1 MPLSLPSYRGSFTSM
16 MKILLTNPATIGGFR
31 AIGLHFP
38 PMGLFYLGAYLER
51 EGYHV
56 EIRDFCNAGESPD
69 YSHYDLVGI
78 STDTTRHL
86 KAMRIARQAK
96 EAGCTVVMGG
106 AHPCYIAEE
115 ILASPW
121 VDFIVHGEGEM
132 ILLELVR
139 DLERGGK
146 DWEEVQGLSFLR
158 DEEVVRTPSRP
169 VIQDLDTLPLPA
181 RHLIDM
187 DLYRRT
193 KFGER
198 PITPVFTSRGC
209 PANCNFCSSSS
220 FFGRRWRARSAD
232 SVVEELEELHNK
244 YGFGAVAFVD
254 DNFTL
259 SPERVV
265 AISEGI
271 IRKGLDLWWWN
282 MSRAENI
289 VKNEE
294 MLKVMKRA
302 GAKTI
307 YIGVESANPQTLSAL
322 GKKLDLDTVIKAVE
336 LLKKHGFEI
345 FASYIL
351 GSPRDNARA
360 IHETIRF
367 AKRLD
372 TNIAQFSIL
381 TPYPGTALYEEL
393 KGRIWTRHWP
403 FYDSQHLV
411 YRHGRI
417 SFMRMEWLLLKA
429 NFLYYTR
436 SKKAMQDVWQ
446 LAKRHKLGLGTV
458 FTFIKDYFWGK

>member
-1 MPLSLPSYRGSFTSM
+1 M
-16 MKILLTNPATIGGFR
+16 MKILLINPDTIGGFR
-31 AIGLHFP
+31 ALGLHFP
-38 PMGLFYLGAYLER
+38 PMGLLYLGAYLDL
-51 EGYHV
+51 EGYQV
-56 EIRDFCNAGESPD
+56 EIRDFCNPGERPD
-69 YSHYDLVGI
+69 YSLYDLVGI

-106 AHPCYIAEE
+106 PHPCYIDEE

-121 VDFIVHGEGEM
+121 VDFIVHGEGEVT
-132 ILLELVR
+132 LLELVR
-139 DLERGGK
+139 ALERGGK